1 LEKFYFGKYKYT
13 DSAVHNFH
21 PLPKFVIIIV
31 SIIVTGLTVSL
42 LNLILIFTLFCI
54 LMVISRIKTRQIYS
68 ILKPFRFLLL
78 FTFFVQLFFNDK
90 GFNFNE
96 PSYFTAVST
105 TGQFFLMIAF
115 SALFTATTRPLDIIK
130 ILNLILKP
138 LKILKVDTQN
148 IAASGIIAL
157 RFIPL
162 LFEEADKIK
171 TAQILRNDTTKRGI
185 KRLLDI
191 EAFIIPLFLRVMY
204 FSEQI
209 AITLQFRGNWET
221 ICKLSKTKFSEI
233 LITLLYILI
242 LAGIYCV

>member
-1 LEKFYFGKYKYT
+1 MEKFYFGKYKYI
-13 DSAVHNFH
+13 DSPVHNFH
-21 PLPKFVIIIV
+21 PLPKFIIIITT
-31 SIIVTGLTVSL
+31 IIITGLSISL
-42 LNLILIFTLFCI
+42 LRLILLFTLFCI
-54 LMVISRIKTRQIYS
+54 LIAMSRIKIKQIHS

-90 GFNFNE
+90 GFNVSD
-96 PSYFTAVST
+96 PTYGTAITT

-115 SALFTATTRPLDIIK
+115 SAIFTTTTRPLDIIK

-138 LKILKVDTQN
+138 LKILKVNTQN
-148 IAASGIIAL
+148 ITASGIIAL

-171 TAQILRNDTTKRGI
+171 TAQILRNDTTKKGI

-191 EAFIIPLFLRVMY
+191 EAFIVPLFIRVMY

-221 ICKLSKTKFSEI
+221 ICKLSKIKFSEI
-233 LITLLYILI
+233 LIALLYITVLV
-242 LAGIYCV
+242 GICNV

>member
-1 LEKFYFGKYKYT
+1 
-13 DSAVHNFH
+13 
-21 PLPKFVIIIV
+21 
-31 SIIVTGLTVSL
+31 
-42 LNLILIFTLFCI
+42 
-54 LMVISRIKTRQIYS
+54 
-68 ILKPFRFLLL
+68 
-78 FTFFVQLFFNDK
+78 VQLFFNDK
-90 GFNFNE
+90 GFDFNE